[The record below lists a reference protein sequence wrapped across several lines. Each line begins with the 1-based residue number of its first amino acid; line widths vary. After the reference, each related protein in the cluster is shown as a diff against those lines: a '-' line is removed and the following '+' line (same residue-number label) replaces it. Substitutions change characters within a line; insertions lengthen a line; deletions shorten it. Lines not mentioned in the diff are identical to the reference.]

1 MKLIDALAR
10 VLALDQPAFRTSDA
24 SVCLRVERRHASKI
38 LERLADA
45 GHLLR
50 LARALWGVPGRIEA
64 FALPEYLAAPFPA
77 YVSLHSALFHH
88 GMVSQIPSVIYA
100 VTVGRARRRET
111 PIGVVSFHHVAPS
124 FFFGF
129 ESHGRGGIK
138 IASPEKALLD
148 VLYLGAGRSEGMK
161 APCLSGWPTSLG
173 LRHPDY
179 RRVSLHVEQTKPLGN
194 WTANKWAMQASSSG
208 KAPWRSWMD
217 FGEVKL
223 GGQRAG
229 REGGEANHSV
239 TSWPGRLP
247 QRT

>member
-111 PIGVVSFHHVAPS
+111 PVGVVSFHHVTPS
-124 FFFGF
+124 FFFGY

-138 IASPEKALLD
+138 IATPEKALLD
-148 VLYLGAGRSEGMK
+148 VLYLGVGRSNGLK
-161 APCLSGWPTSLG
+161 ALPELELPRQFSIGQSRQMIARIGSPA
-173 LRHPDY
+173 RR
-179 RRVSLHVEQTKPLGN
+179 RRVEQRLAFVLAAVG
-194 WTANKWAMQASSSG
+194 A
-208 KAPWRSWMD
+208 D
-217 FGEVKL
+217 
-223 GGQRAG
+223 
-229 REGGEANHSV
+229 
-239 TSWPGRLP
+239 PGVGP
-247 QRT
+247 